1 MHKYLM
7 TQVFSIVVSITL
19 AFTFYALLAAAFVSR
34 SPDLLTPMLLIVIAI
49 ILIAIF
55 TSLSKMEYSIREH
68 LDSGK
73 KRKR

>member
-34 SPDLLTPMLLIVIAI
+34 SPELLTPMLLIVIAI

-55 TSLSKMEYSIREH
+55 TSVSKIEYGLRDME
-68 LDSGK
+68 K
-73 KRKR
+73 KRKK